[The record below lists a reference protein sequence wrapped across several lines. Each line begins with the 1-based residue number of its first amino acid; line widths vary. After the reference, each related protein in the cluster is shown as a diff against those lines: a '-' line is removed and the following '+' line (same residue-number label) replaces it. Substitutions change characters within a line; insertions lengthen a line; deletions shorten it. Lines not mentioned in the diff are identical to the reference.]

1 MSEFVDKM
9 QVATKAQSALLKA
22 EMKRTKIT
30 AVLVVIS
37 VLCMLI
43 ALLGVNAGFYFYL
56 MEQKPQQ
63 AAALTLAGTNFILG
77 IIPLIVANN
86 LQPSDEEKLLQ
97 DIRDRAYESATGPI
111 TQLLSPTKSLD
122 GLSPL
127 IGLAIKTLIKK

>member
-43 ALLGVNAGFYFYL
+43 ALLGLNAGFYFYL
-56 MEQKPQQ
+56 MEQQPQQ
-63 AAALTLAGTNFILG
+63 AAALTLAGTNFVLG
-77 IIPLIVANN
+77 VIPLIVANN